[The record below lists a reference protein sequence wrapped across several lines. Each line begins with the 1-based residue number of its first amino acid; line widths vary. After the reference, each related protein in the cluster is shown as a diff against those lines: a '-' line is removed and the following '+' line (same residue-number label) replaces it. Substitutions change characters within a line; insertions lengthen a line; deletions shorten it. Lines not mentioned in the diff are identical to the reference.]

1 MIIEFNLTGSDRK
14 ELVKNISEITGA
26 IAEYQYM
33 PTCAYIIGSHTV
45 TKEGTLIIGDDA
57 DEKEI
62 EHLLAE
68 LAGRGY
74 EIPNNENNKL
84 TVQMPIDSLSEP
96 AINRLKRIIENK
108 GELFKSAFQTDSLD
122 ILKTEKAVEF
132 PWFTI
137 EQDGDADA
145 YCTFIS
151 MLCGFAQNLKRINY
165 KPDTSDN
172 EKYAFR
178 CFLLRIGMIGSDY
191 KADRKVLLRNLTGSS
206 AFRHGKPEGGAD
218 DAVSE

>member
-1 MIIEFNLTGSDRK
+1 MNIEFSLTGEERK
-14 ELVKNISEITGA
+14 KLIKAISEITGA
-26 IAEYQYM
+26 AAKYQYM
-33 PTCAYIIGSHTV
+33 PTCAYNIGGHTV

-57 DEKEI
+57 NEKEI
-62 EHLLAE
+62 QHLLEE

-74 EIPNNENNKL
+74 KIPDSNNKL
-84 TVQMPIDSLSEP
+84 AIQIPLDSLSERTL
-96 AINRLKRIIENK
+96 NRVRRIIENK
-108 GELFKSAFQTDSLD
+108 GELFKSAFKTDSLD
-122 ILKTEKAVEF
+122 ILKTEKSVDF

-151 MLCGFAQNLKRINY
+151 MLCEFAQNRNRINN

-178 CFLLRIGMIGSDY
+178 CFLLRIGMIGTDF
-191 KADRKVLLRNLTGSS
+191 KAARKVLLRNLTGSS
-206 AFRHGKPEGGAD
+206 AFRHGGGN
-218 DAVSE
+218 DAISD